1 MLEKI
6 TGSEYKSMIR
16 YGINHLDKYCAV
28 VNDLNVFPV
37 PDGDTGTNMVMTMKN
52 GYQAIDGSAAE
63 LSAVA
68 RSFAN
73 ATVFGARGNSGVIVS
88 QFFKGVSKG
97 LSDVDEAD
105 CSALSRA
112 LDMGC
117 EYAYAAVA
125 EPVEGTILTVIK
137 DAADAVRARLSDID
151 AVDELIALFLAA
163 ARGSL
168 ENTPNLLPILAKAG
182 VVDSGG
188 SGLVYFFEGVQRYLN
203 GEELETV
210 DNVKTTASVDY
221 AAFNRYTRFDYGFC
235 TELLLQVM
243 IDPAD
248 FRYDELVAA
257 LGGLGDSLVTTQE
270 DDKVKVHIHTPT
282 PERVLALC
290 HEFRCEFLTV
300 KIENMTVQHTQTT
313 QKILCSK
320 TASPGH
326 FAVVAV
332 APNAMLQAMLV
343 DMGADAVILS
353 EEVPSS
359 QDFIEAFERLSVKE
373 ILVFPNSS
381 NSILS
386 AMQAGSLYKNAKITV
401 LNCRSIAEC
410 YPALAII
417 DYENEDIGEVV
428 DAVNDTIRN
437 IREVA
442 VVHAVK
448 NIEYGSHSIV
458 KNDYFALSGKDVL
471 YTADKFETVVYLTVA
486 KIMSERDSSV
496 ITLFYGQNPSRKTVD
511 ALAAEIG
518 ETYPDVEVCIIPTQ
532 DAVYDLI
539 ISFE

>member
-1 MLEKI
+1 
-6 TGSEYKSMIR
+6 
-16 YGINHLDKYCAV
+16 
-28 VNDLNVFPV
+28 
-37 PDGDTGTNMVMTMKN
+37 
-52 GYQAIDGSAAE
+52 
-63 LSAVA
+63 
-68 RSFAN
+68 
-73 ATVFGARGNSGVIVS
+73 
-88 QFFKGVSKG
+88 
-97 LSDVDEAD
+97 
-105 CSALSRA
+105 
-112 LDMGC
+112 
-117 EYAYAAVA
+117 
-125 EPVEGTILTVIK
+125 
-137 DAADAVRARLSDID
+137 
-151 AVDELIALFLAA
+151 
-163 ARGSL
+163 
-168 ENTPNLLPILAKAG
+168 
-182 VVDSGG
+182 
-188 SGLVYFFEGVQRYLN
+188 
-203 GEELETV
+203 
-210 DNVKTTASVDY
+210 
-221 AAFNRYTRFDYGFC
+221 
-235 TELLLQVM
+235 
-243 IDPAD
+243 
-248 FRYDELVAA
+248 
-257 LGGLGDSLVTTQE
+257 
-270 DDKVKVHIHTPT
+270 
-282 PERVLALC
+282 
-290 HEFRCEFLTV
+290 
-300 KIENMTVQHTQTT
+300 
-313 QKILCSK
+313 
-320 TASPGH
+320 
-326 FAVVAV
+326 
-332 APNAMLQAMLV
+332 MLQAMLV